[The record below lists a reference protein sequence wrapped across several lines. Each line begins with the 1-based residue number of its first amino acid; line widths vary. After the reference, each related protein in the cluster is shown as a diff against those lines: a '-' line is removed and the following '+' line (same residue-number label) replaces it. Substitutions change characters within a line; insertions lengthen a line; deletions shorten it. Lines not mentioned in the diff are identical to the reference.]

1 MQQSAHWERRIP
13 IYLIGMFLMTIGV
26 NLSVLS
32 GLGVSPIDTIP
43 YILSLILQKSL
54 GLCSTLVFSVY
65 IVLQIL
71 ILRRKFQWKN
81 LLQIVVS
88 IIFGWFVS
96 VSGVLTGLLPA
107 DPVYPVKFLYMLCS
121 MGFLG
126 TGIFLYVATDIL
138 SMPADGVS
146 LALAEVTEKPMS
158 TCKIFFDWSVVAL
171 TVILSLTQLHNI
183 SGVREGT
190 FIAAFGVG
198 MCIRFWER
206 HLTEPLHR
214 FLFPQKPSNVS

>member
-1 MQQSAHWERRIP
+1 MTKSEHWVRRIP
-13 IYLIGMFLMTIGV
+13 VYLIGMFLMTIGV

-43 YILSLILQKSL
+43 YIISLISGKSL
-54 GLCSTLVFSVY
+54 GLSSTLVFSVY

-71 ILRRKFQWKN
+71 ILRRKFKWKN
-81 LLQIVVS
+81 LLQIILS

-96 VSGVLTGLLPA
+96 LSGILTGLLPV
-107 DPVYPVKFLYMLCS
+107 DPIYPVKFLYMLLS
-121 MGFLG
+121 MVFLG
-126 TGIFLYVATDIL
+126 TGIFLYVATDIM

-146 LALAEVTEKPMS
+146 LALAEVTGKPMS

-183 SGVREGT
+183 SGIREGT

-206 HLTEPLHR
+206 HLTEPLQR
-214 FLFPQKPSNVS
+214 FLFP